1 MISNTMLHDSHP
13 SRYTI
18 HIRQYTTTQSVG
30 ATFTPKWLISMCLND
45 QTLDFHPTN
54 RMLYVKYAWN
64 SYSRSQTNTVF
75 LVSSKLL
82 VPLPRSEVF
91 LRNVL

>member
-13 SRYTI
+13 SRYTVQ
-18 HIRQYTTTQSVG
+18 IRHYTRTQSVG
-30 ATFTPKWLISMCLND
+30 AILTPKRLISMSLND

-54 RMLYVKYAWN
+54 RMLYIKYAWN

-75 LVSSKLL
+75 LLL
-82 VPLPRSEVF
+82 
-91 LRNVL
+91 